1 MKTLHLFF
9 MVVCIASVLAPGR
22 ESARAGEKKISKK
35 QIPAA
40 VLSAFQT
47 AYPHATIKGQSVETE
62 NGKKFFE
69 IESVDGKTKRDLL
82 YTPDGKAVE
91 VEESLE
97 ISTLPDEMKSAI
109 SKEYPKGKIIKA
121 EKVTSD
127 TSVTY
132 EFQVKV
138 GKKIKGLL
146 LDPSG
151 KLLKGGKEDAE
162 KEEKNEEKEDD

>member
-1 MKTLHLFF
+1 MKTIHLTFI
-9 MVVCIASVLAPGR
+9 VLCIVSVLVFGR
-22 ESARAGEKKISKK
+22 ESARAGEKKIFKK

-40 VLSAFQT
+40 VLTAFQT
-47 AYPHATIKGQSVETE
+47 AYPNATIKGQSVETE
-62 NGKKFFE
+62 NGKKFYE

-91 VEESLE
+91 VEESLD
-97 ISTLPDEMKSAI
+97 ISTLPDVMISTI
-109 SKEYPKGKIIKA
+109 SKEYPKGKIIRG
-121 EKVTSD
+121 EKVTA

-138 GKKIKGLL
+138 GKKTKEIV

-151 KLLKGGKEDAE
+151 KLLKGGKKDAE
-162 KEEKNEEKEDD
+162 KEEKDEEKEDD